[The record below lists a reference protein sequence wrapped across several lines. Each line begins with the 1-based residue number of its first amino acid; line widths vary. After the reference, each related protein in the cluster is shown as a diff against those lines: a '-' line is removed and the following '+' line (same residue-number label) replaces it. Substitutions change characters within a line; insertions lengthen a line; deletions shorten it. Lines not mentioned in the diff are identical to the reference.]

1 MSAKEIAVGT
11 FDYSKVE
18 PETKGK
24 LVSLAGQI
32 KRGREHY
39 NKSVFELGESIATAQ
54 DLLANNKN
62 GTFGKWIEAE
72 AGLEE
77 TTARNYMNAWKAFR
91 YSANIAGYAPS
102 AMYLLAAPEAPKE
115 AIKEAEKLA
124 SKGERISVKRAK
136 QILDKLKSVSP
147 PKPPKADPPKPQPA
161 KGKEDAHPC
170 ANGHDFDEEAC
181 KRCHEPRPK
190 QHNDSFDPA
199 KLDTQKPPKNGKALF
214 NDASV
219 EELFRKLV
227 RSFDDREQQV
237 GGNAKLYKKCHDTID
252 VAYKAWKEL
261 ARA

>member
-62 GTFGKWIEAE
+62 GTFGKWVDSE

-124 SKGERISVKRAK
+124 SKGSHISVKLAK
-136 QILDKLKSVSP
+136 QILGKIKSVS
-147 PKPPKADPPKPQPA
+147 PPKADPPKPQPA
-161 KGKEDAHPC
+161 AAKEDTHPC
-170 ANGHDFDEEAC
+170 AAAGAGITLPQDV
-181 KRCHEPRPK
+181 RRPARTRSPK
-190 QHNDSFDPA
+190 HSADRQNPQRHW
-199 KLDTQKPPKNGKALF
+199 QKARPPP
-214 NDASV
+214 
-219 EELFRKLV
+219 
-227 RSFDDREQQV
+227 
-237 GGNAKLYKKCHDTID
+237 
-252 VAYKAWKEL
+252 
-261 ARA
+261 